1 MQSSVLGSYLKVS
14 RHIEAVDLSSTPGP
28 LGFPPRQSA
37 RLCPAHG
44 CRGSRI
50 DREVALWH
58 RIVQEVCV
66 TEYSHCVGPAGTASS
81 SSDCINIPV
90 IGGSV
95 VVFAAGVI
103 GVSRD
108 VVTLPLLLLS
118 VNQQSFAEKTV
129 FSKVLSR
136 FGVVFAFAFALLD
149 LVFVFL
155 VFVA

>member
-1 MQSSVLGSYLKVS
+1 M
-14 RHIEAVDLSSTPGP
+14 
-28 LGFPPRQSA
+28 
-37 RLCPAHG
+37 
-44 CRGSRI
+44 
-50 DREVALWH
+50 
-58 RIVQEVCV
+58 
-66 TEYSHCVGPAGTASS
+66 
-81 SSDCINIPV
+81 

-108 VVTLPLLLLS
+108 VVTLPLVLLS
-118 VNQQSFAEKTV
+118 VHQQSFAEKTV